1 MSIQNNQES
10 SDRFSLKIPGLF
22 AADEQKISLEK
33 AADDLAEKVDA
44 ARHLDPLDAEPAIV
58 FDPRQ

>member
-1 MSIQNNQES
+1 MSTQNNQES
-10 SDRFSLKIPGLF
+10 SDRFSLKIAGLF
-22 AADEQKISLEK
+22 AADEQKISFEK

-58 FDPRQ
+58 FDPR

>member
-1 MSIQNNQES
+1 MSNHNNQDS
-10 SDRFSLKIPGLF
+10 SDRFSLKITGHF
-22 AADEQKISLEK
+22 AADDQKVSLEK

-58 FDPRQ
+58 FYPR